1 MIPVTKSDAAESGS
15 QKEAFPLTEIL
26 EKVNIACEDDRHGFT
41 DSRKSDR
48 IDRLLRNSRFRKLY
62 DGKLTKIYSQNPEP
76 AMRGKNC
83 LVVSSHIDTV
93 YRNFYFR
100 EGKDVIIGTLDN
112 SITNAILIRLALKR
126 RLPVN
131 TVLAF
136 TGNEEKDSLGVDE
149 TVGYLAGIRSAVDVA
164 ISLDI
169 TDRGFRNHGY
179 TIENY
184 FIRKGEGRSFYSKKQ
199 FMRYLVR
206 LLENRKVKTIHHVA
220 AAPDDT
226 WQFDEHD
233 LNCFSFCLPSRSIA
247 VHDDWMHDD
256 IGVIVKRSALREFE
270 SGLLKLI
277 RRLSGSD

>member
-1 MIPVTKSDAAESGS
+1 MIPLNKTDAAESGKP
-15 QKEAFPLTEIL
+15 KETFPLTEIL
-26 EKVNIACEDDRHGFT
+26 EKINIPCEDDRHGFT

-48 IDRLLRNSRFRKLY
+48 IDKLLRNSPFRKLH
-62 DGKLTKIYSQNPEP
+62 DGRLTKIYAQKPET
-76 AMRGKNC
+76 AMSGKNC
-83 LVVSSHIDTV
+83 IVVSSHIDTV

-112 SITNAILIRLALKR
+112 SITNAVLIRLALKR
-126 RLPVN
+126 RLPSN
-131 TVLAF
+131 TILAF

-149 TVGYLAGIRSAVDVA
+149 TVGYLAGIRSGVDAA

-184 FIRKGEGRSFYSKKQ
+184 FIRKGEGRTFFSKKQ

-256 IGVIVKRSALREFE
+256 IGVIVRRSALKEFE
-270 SGLLKLI
+270 AGLLKLI
-277 RRLSGSD
+277 RRLSGNE